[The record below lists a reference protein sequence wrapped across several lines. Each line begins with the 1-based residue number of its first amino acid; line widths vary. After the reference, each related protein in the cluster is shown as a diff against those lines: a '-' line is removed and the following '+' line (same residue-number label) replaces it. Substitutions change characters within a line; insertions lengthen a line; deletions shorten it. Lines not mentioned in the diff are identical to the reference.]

1 MAEIQ
6 ILSEQTRLSTRRVHH
21 SSRATRPWSM
31 AFTLPVHLPRESAV
45 YKKRRNF
52 QNMGARLRLYP
63 PGINLYRCSRGIKRP
78 EVWQTTERGAQ
89 AEISGMSLTYEKTI
103 SVTDESGTVRNIIN
117 YRTYTKTTAESDN
130 KKHNTKE
137 TETEEK

>member
-1 MAEIQ
+1 
-6 ILSEQTRLSTRRVHH
+6 
-21 SSRATRPWSM
+21 
-31 AFTLPVHLPRESAV
+31 
-45 YKKRRNF
+45 
-52 QNMGARLRLYP
+52 MGARLRLYP

-78 EVWQTTERGAQ
+78 EVWQTTEREAQ